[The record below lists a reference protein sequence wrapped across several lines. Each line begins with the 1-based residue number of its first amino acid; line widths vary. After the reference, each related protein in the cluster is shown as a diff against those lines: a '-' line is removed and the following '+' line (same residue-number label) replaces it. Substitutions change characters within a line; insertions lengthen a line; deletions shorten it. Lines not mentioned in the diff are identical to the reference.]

1 LFVELL
7 RQATLRDPELGRAAL
22 GGLRRYQAA
31 PPPPPPSERSVV
43 IQVAGACL
51 RDCGGAGPTLILVP
65 SLINPPTI
73 LDLDPGCSLAEA
85 LAARHR
91 VLLLDWGRADARK
104 DLDLDDHVRRLLVPL
119 VESVG
124 PSSLI
129 GYCLGGTLALAAA
142 ARCEQVSAVATLASP
157 YRFDLYPSDARR
169 SLGQVW
175 RVSRQAAERL
185 GFLPMEVLQSA
196 FWQIDPGR
204 LVAKFARF
212 AAADPVSPEARR
224 FVMLEDWANGGEPLP
239 LPAARQ
245 LVEEL
250 FEGGASLSPLPSCPM
265 LHVTAAADRIVPATT
280 AAPGDHLSSPSG
292 HVGMVVGRG
301 AKERLHSPLLTWL
314 EGLARDG

>member
-1 LFVELL
+1 
-7 RQATLRDPELGRAAL
+7 
-22 GGLRRYQAA
+22 
-31 PPPPPPSERSVV
+31 V

-91 VLLLDWGRADARK
+91 VLLLDWGPAAARK
-104 DLDLDDHVRRLLVPL
+104 DLDLDDHVGRLLIPL

-142 ARCEQVSAVATLASP
+142 GRCVQVTGVATLASP
-157 YRFDLYPSDARR
+157 YYFDLYPPDARR
-169 SLGQVW
+169 RLGDVW
-175 RVSRQAAERL
+175 RASRQAAEQL

-196 FWQIDPGR
+196 FWQIDPAR

-212 AAADPVSPEARR
+212 AAADPCSPEARR

-239 LPAARQ
+239 LPSARQ

-265 LHVTAAADRIVPATT
+265 LHVTAAADRIVPAAT
-280 AAPGDHLSSPSG
+280 AALGEHLSSPSG
-292 HVGMVVGRG
+292 HVGMIVGRD
-301 AKERLHSPLLTWL
+301 ANKRLHSPLLTWL